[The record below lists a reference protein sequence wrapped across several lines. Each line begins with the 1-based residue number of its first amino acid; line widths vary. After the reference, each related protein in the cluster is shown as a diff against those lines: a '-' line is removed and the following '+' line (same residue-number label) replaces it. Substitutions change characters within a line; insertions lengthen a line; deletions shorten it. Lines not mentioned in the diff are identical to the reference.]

1 MVSES
6 AFSFK
11 QVGSGEVGMWEAAV
25 NQGLEHMQAEKGD
38 ALREG
43 AVKLKKKS
51 VFLSWPCLLLFFFL
65 CFSAVVLGLKEID
78 KTIAYR
84 LIKKY
89 ACNYPHTDKE
99 NVTKWLWVTAN
110 ALTSHPGREEEKH

>member
-11 QVGSGEVGMWEAAV
+11 QVGLGEVGVWEAAV

-43 AVKLKKKS
+43 AVKLKKKIS
-51 VFLSWPCLLLFFFL
+51 FPFLTLPSAFFL
-65 CFSAVVLGLKEID
+65 PMLFCSC
-78 KTIAYR
+78 T
-84 LIKKY
+84 
-89 ACNYPHTDKE
+89 
-99 NVTKWLWVTAN
+99 WLEGN
-110 ALTSHPGREEEKH
+110 R

>member
-38 ALREG
+38 ALREV

-51 VFLSWPCLLLFFFL
+51 VFLS
-65 CFSAVVLGLKEID
+65 
-78 KTIAYR
+78 
-84 LIKKY
+84 
-89 ACNYPHTDKE
+89 
-99 NVTKWLWVTAN
+99 
-110 ALTSHPGREEEKH
+110 

>member
-11 QVGSGEVGMWEAAV
+11 QVGSGEVGVWEAAV

-51 VFLSWPCLLLFFFL
+51 VFLS
-65 CFSAVVLGLKEID
+65 
-78 KTIAYR
+78 
-84 LIKKY
+84 
-89 ACNYPHTDKE
+89 
-99 NVTKWLWVTAN
+99 
-110 ALTSHPGREEEKH
+110 

>member
-43 AVKLKKKS
+43 AVKLKKNQFS
-51 VFLSWPCLLLFFFL
+51 FPDPAFSFFSSYAFLQLYLAWR
-65 CFSAVVLGLKEID
+65 K
-78 KTIAYR
+78 
-84 LIKKY
+84 
-89 ACNYPHTDKE
+89 
-99 NVTKWLWVTAN
+99 
-110 ALTSHPGREEEKH
+110 

>member
-38 ALREG
+38 AQREG
-43 AVKLKKKS
+43 AVKLKKNS
-51 VFLSWPCLLLFFFL
+51 FPFLTLPSAFFL
-65 CFSAVVLGLKEID
+65 PMLFCSC
-78 KTIAYR
+78 T
-84 LIKKY
+84 
-89 ACNYPHTDKE
+89 
-99 NVTKWLWVTAN
+99 WLEGN
-110 ALTSHPGREEEKH
+110 R